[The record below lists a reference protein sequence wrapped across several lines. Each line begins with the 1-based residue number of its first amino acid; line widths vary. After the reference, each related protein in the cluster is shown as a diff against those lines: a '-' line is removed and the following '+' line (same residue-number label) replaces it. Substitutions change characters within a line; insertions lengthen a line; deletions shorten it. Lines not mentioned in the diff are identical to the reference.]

1 MKKSSRHMRH
11 VILGRLYTHLQDQ
24 YSISLSES
32 FPLEDRLSLHQLDA
46 MMAFRSDPLLDEL
59 RAALDRLEDGTF
71 GLCLSCKE
79 EIDEEMMDQDP
90 TRRMCVRCERV
101 YNHAP
106 SRYVSLSA

>member
-1 MKKSSRHMRH
+1 MRH

-24 YSISLSES
+24 YSISLPASL
-32 FPLEDRLSLHQLDA
+32 PLEDRHTLHQLDA
-46 MMAFRSDPLLDEL
+46 MLAFRSDPLLVEL

-79 EIDEEMMDQDP
+79 EIDEDLMDRDP

-101 YNHAP
+101 YSHV
-106 SRYVSLSA
+106 SSERYVPLSV